1 MVNGIME
8 RLSNR
13 ILDVVEIL
21 FFKGQNLQQA
31 DRCAER
37 NDDVDVDVA
46 VLVRLP
52 PDERAEYT
60 HILDPE
66 ILRHILSVLRK
77 GTLYHFKRL
86 HEVEDTVCREK

>member
-37 NDDVDVDVA
+37 NDDVDVA

-86 HEVEDTVCREK
+86 HEVDDTVCREK

>member
-60 HILDPE
+60 LILDPE